1 MKCHVP
7 TIKIFPQGDFLC
19 TFCRSIAT
27 PEIEYCDES
36 KVIKG
41 DQSLNPEDQRKCERL
56 LLYIFCHELSM
67 GFREPVASSVPN
79 YYKII
84 KQPMDLK
91 KVKKKLQLRSSQYY
105 KSIQEFVDDMR
116 LIFKNCAKY
125 NEMSRIIRVY
135 DEEKEINTQAGS
147 EMAISGKAVSLYFE
161 EKLQEMFPDQ
171 NFPDSPDP
179 ESSDEK
185 DREDVDTEDS
195 EEDFIQPRRK
205 RLKTDEKKGLPG
217 HVRGHTGKINT
228 LHHTCSQCLEAK
240 QNGQTMWKGGVF
252 TPSSLG
258 LTDSGNFTSLCPN
271 GSQWVW
277 EGLGECAQ
285 DGRDMAS
292 VCLGLLSIVCF
303 MVSSL
308 PQYYSSCK
316 KGNMDSAL
324 SIWFLLLWLGG
335 DSCNLVGSF
344 LANQL
349 PLQVISWISY
359 FMSVKK
365 PINVK
370 NNDPYSKKKKCLK
383 RPFMV
388 VYKK

>member
-1 MKCHVP
+1 
-7 TIKIFPQGDFLC
+7 
-19 TFCRSIAT
+19 
-27 PEIEYCDES
+27 
-36 KVIKG
+36 
-41 DQSLNPEDQRKCERL
+41 
-56 LLYIFCHELSM
+56 
-67 GFREPVASSVPN
+67 
-79 YYKII
+79 
-84 KQPMDLK
+84 
-91 KVKKKLQLRSSQYY
+91 
-105 KSIQEFVDDMR
+105 
-116 LIFKNCAKY
+116 
-125 NEMSRIIRVY
+125 
-135 DEEKEINTQAGS
+135 
-147 EMAISGKAVSLYFE
+147 
-161 EKLQEMFPDQ
+161 
-171 NFPDSPDP
+171 
-179 ESSDEK
+179 
-185 DREDVDTEDS
+185 
-195 EEDFIQPRRK
+195 
-205 RLKTDEKKGLPG
+205 
-217 HVRGHTGKINT
+217 
-228 LHHTCSQCLEAK
+228 
-240 QNGQTMWKGGVF
+240 MWKGGVF

-359 FMSVKK
+359 FKSVKK

-370 NNDPYSKKKKCLK
+370 NNDPYSKKKT
-383 RPFMV
+383 V
-388 VYKK
+388 